1 MIETKKNKVDSGS
14 LKAFA
19 LIWTYYLLKKGF
31 IISNSFLQKCLFH
44 KNIIRKQNRIN
55 YIQYYLVKSRID
67 SLIIL
72 FQTKSVVCVCM
83 IIPDSPIKI
92 NLKKKL
98 IKNSAILISQRI
110 KHFRLNMEGWLE
122 VKRGWIWS

>member
-1 MIETKKNKVDSGS
+1 
-14 LKAFA
+14 
-19 LIWTYYLLKKGF
+19 
-31 IISNSFLQKCLFH
+31 
-44 KNIIRKQNRIN
+44 
-55 YIQYYLVKSRID
+55 
-67 SLIIL
+67 
-72 FQTKSVVCVCM
+72 M